1 MKHTLEKIKL
11 DKEAKAKEKKKNRS
25 WKLFA
30 GIILLAQVLASGY
43 AFQRAFATGMFPGK
57 LLFAFG
63 GILVILLALNYLLL
77 FSGAKE
83 TSARTFRRFIAILLV
98 IAITVGGIYTGN
110 VLGTVDSTVG
120 KITTKSEEDI
130 ASAMDVYVLAKS
142 SATSLADCKGLTFG
156 VVGGSDGPS
165 SFAAITKINNELGT
179 DTSDQD
185 YASTSELADA
195 LLNNS
200 VDVAVINQNYV
211 DILEETEVYAGFRD
225 KVKLITTVNITAAE
239 LAQAKEDNPFHAG
252 DGDMLIDLEPAT
264 EKVDNIE
271 IEPFIVYISGSDTR
285 DEYFSVSRSDV
296 NILMVVNPQTKQ
308 ILLVNT
314 PRDFYIP
321 NPRSSAGT
329 KDKLT
334 HLGIYGVDCSIA
346 GLENLYDID
355 INYYVQINFT
365 GTETLIDDL
374 GGVTI
379 DNPQS
384 FSSTGYS
391 FPAGEITL
399 NGPQAL
405 VYARERYAFAEGDN
419 MRGQNQM
426 RLIRAV
432 IDKLTTPDTSL
443 ILNYKTILSDLEGF
457 IVTNLEEEE
466 IDALVKMQLND
477 LASWDVKTYSVSGWG
492 GYDYTYSMPGQALYV
507 TYPYSSSVNHGTEL
521 INKVL
526 AGEIITDGDVG

>member
-1 MKHTLEKIKL
+1 MKHTFEKIKL

-25 WKLFA
+25 WRIFA
-30 GIILLAQVLASGY
+30 GIILLAQMLASGY
-43 AFQRAFATGMFPGK
+43 AFQRAYATGMFPGK

-83 TSARTFRRFIAILLV
+83 TGARTLRRFIAILLV
-98 IAITVGGIYTGN
+98 ITITIGGVYTGN
-110 VLGTVDSTVG
+110 ILGTVDSTVG
-120 KITTKSEEDI
+120 KITTKTEEEI
-130 ASAMDVYVLAKS
+130 ASTMDVYVLAKS
-142 SATSLADCKGLTFG
+142 SATSLADCKSLIFG
-156 VVGGSDGPS
+156 VVGGNDGPS
-165 SFAAITKINNELGT
+165 SFAAVTKINNELGT
-179 DTSDQD
+179 DTSNQD
-185 YASTSELADA
+185 YASASELADA
-195 LLNNS
+195 LLNNA
-200 VDVAVINQNYV
+200 VGVAIINQNYI
-211 DILEETEVYAGFRD
+211 DILEETEVYAGFSD
-225 KVKLITTVNITAAE
+225 KVKLITSISITTAE
-239 LAQAKEDNPFHAG
+239 LTQAEEGNPFHAG

-264 EKVDNIE
+264 EKVDNID

-285 DEYFSVSRSDV
+285 DEYFTVSRSDV

-314 PRDFYIP
+314 PRDFYVP

-346 GLENLYDID
+346 GLENLYGID
-355 INYYVQINFT
+355 INYYVQI
-365 GTETLIDDL
+365 I
-374 GGVTI
+374 TI

-384 FSSTGYS
+384 FSARGYS
-391 FPAGEITL
+391 FPSGEITL
-399 NGPQAL
+399 NGPQAV

-426 RLIRAV
+426 RLIRAI

-443 ILNYKTILSDLEGF
+443 ILNYKNILGDLEGF

-477 LASWDVKTYSVSGWG
+477 LASWDVKTYAVTGWG
-492 GYDYTYSMPGQALYV
+492 GYDYTYSMPSQALYV
-507 TYPYSSSVNHGTEL
+507 TYPDSSSVNHGTEL

-526 AGEIITDGDVG
+526 AGEIITDEDVG